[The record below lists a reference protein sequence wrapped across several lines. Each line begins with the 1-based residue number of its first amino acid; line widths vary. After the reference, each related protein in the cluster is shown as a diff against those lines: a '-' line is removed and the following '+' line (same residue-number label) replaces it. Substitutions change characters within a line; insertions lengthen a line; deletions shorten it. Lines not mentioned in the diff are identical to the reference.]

1 MARDLEADR
10 LVFWQTPEEEGVGGA
25 EIASWT
31 INLNLD
37 YETVR
42 LRRRSC
48 RRWARFWRKARGS
61 TTLETSSGAGMCDA
75 RRDMAASASGGG
87 RRNGSRRSAF
97 RRDHRG

>member
-37 YETVR
+37 YEAGEITPEELQA
-42 LRRRSC
+42 LREILSKSPWKHEPLHVEWC
-48 RRWARFWRKARGS
+48 RDVWREEGYGRERFWWWPEAW
-61 TTLETSSGAGMCDA
+61 
-75 RRDMAASASGGG
+75 
-87 RRNGSRRSAF
+87 
-97 RRDHRG
+97 